1 MFFYKEVYVF
11 FNCEGVTVQRER
23 NPAPKVR
30 TCLESEPPLQK
41 SKKGAQKKRSPA
53 PKREVAAQKK

>member
-1 MFFYKEVYVF
+1 MFFYKEVDVF

-41 SKKGAQKKRSPA
+41 SKK
-53 PKREVAAQKK
+53 AAQKK